1 MDTGCI
7 LFIWRSYLISAQLNF
22 QLNLALCSLRRK
34 RLRQIPE
41 ITITSNNKIHGKK
54 VCIDRVPESS
64 SFRSVDAGPIYGA
77 VMHQNVHENP
87 TAQNVGSSNLLASRA
102 KSFGPDASVA
112 LPMVSHQPKYQP
124 GVGNPRMMQDH
135 GSGLISNAPG
145 ASPSGQD
152 MMISYANHVNSN
164 VSSVQG
170 KRENQDG
177 QLSPMS
183 SVNKRARLTSLG
195 PDAYQQQ
202 HMAPHMDS
210 FQGSDSHW
218 KAALLQQ
225 QSIARG
231 IQYPNNG
238 MNKYPQQV
246 FEGGL
251 NHEGGMTQFTVAQQ
265 GMRNAKE
272 EPVETER
279 LEKTELNHNNN
290 EMHMLEAE
298 RNHIELQQSRL
309 QQRLPQHGLMRSNF
323 PQSPWNSLGQTL
335 DNNSR
340 KEDQFP
346 KRKSVQ
352 SPRVSAGGLP
362 QSPLSSKSGEFSSG
376 SMAPQFGPVATSAL
390 GSSQKEK
397 MAVTSVP
404 AVGGTTSMTSSA
416 NDSMQRQHQ
425 AQLHSKRRSNSL
437 PKTQAMSGV
446 GSPASVGNMSVPL
459 NASSPPVGTPSL
471 ADPIMLDRFSKIE
484 MVAGRYNVDQAWLSF
499 YAFPLCFYE
508 AHSLQSFPFINK
520 LALD

>member
-1 MDTGCI
+1 M
-7 LFIWRSYLISAQLNF
+7 

-41 ITITSNNKIHGKK
+41 ITVTSNNKIHGKK
-54 VCIDRVPESS
+54 VCIDGVPESS
-64 SFRSVDAGPIYGA
+64 NCRSVDAGPIYGA
-77 VMHQNVHENP
+77 VMHQNMHDNL
-87 TAQNVGSSNLLASRA
+87 TAQNMGSSNLLAQRA
-102 KSFGPDASVA
+102 TKGFVPDASVA
-112 LPMVSHQPKYQP
+112 LPIISQQPKYQL
-124 GVGNPRMMQDH
+124 GVGNPRTMQDH

-152 MMISYANHVNSN
+152 MMVSYANHMNSN

-177 QLSPMS
+177 QLSPLL
-183 SVNKRARLTSLG
+183 NKRARLTSLV

-202 HMAPHMDS
+202 HVAPNMDS

-218 KAALLQQ
+218 KATLLQQ

-231 IQYPNNG
+231 INYANTG

-251 NHEGGMTQFTVAQQ
+251 NQEGGMTQFTVAQQ

-272 EPVETER
+272 EPIETER
-279 LEKTELNHNNN
+279 LEKPELNQTNN

-298 RNHIELQQSRL
+298 RNHIDLQQSRL
-309 QQRLPQHGLMRSNF
+309 QQRLPQHGLMRANF
-323 PQSPWNSLGQTL
+323 PQTPWSSLGQPL

-346 KRKSVQ
+346 KRKPVQ

-376 SMAPQFGPVATSAL
+376 SMNQFGPVAASAF

-397 MAVTSVP
+397 MAVTSGA

-416 NDSMQRQHQ
+416 SDAMQRQHQ
-425 AQLHSKRRSNSL
+425 AQPSNKRRSNSL
-437 PKTQAMSGV
+437 PKTPAMSGV
-446 GSPASVGNMSVPL
+446 GSPASVSNMSVPL
-459 NASSPPVGTPSL
+459 NASSPPVGTPPL
-471 ADPIMLDRFSKIE
+471 ADPVMLDRFSKIE
-484 MVAGRYNVDQAWLSF
+484 IVAGRYNVDQIWSYLIILSISVSVIWLV
-499 YAFPLCFYE
+499 LCSTQQNICLYHFLPKSGY
-508 AHSLQSFPFINK
+508 SIWF
-520 LALD
+520 

>member
-1 MDTGCI
+1 M
-7 LFIWRSYLISAQLNF
+7 
-22 QLNLALCSLRRK
+22 
-34 RLRQIPE
+34 
-41 ITITSNNKIHGKK
+41 
-54 VCIDRVPESS
+54 
-64 SFRSVDAGPIYGA
+64 
-77 VMHQNVHENP
+77 
-87 TAQNVGSSNLLASRA
+87 
-102 KSFGPDASVA
+102 A
-112 LPMVSHQPKYQP
+112 LPIVSHQPKYQL

-135 GSGLISNAPG
+135 GPGLIPNAPG

-152 MMISYANHVNSN
+152 MMISYANHMNSN

-202 HMAPHMDS
+202 HMAAHMDS
-210 FQGSDSHW
+210 LQGSDSHW
-218 KAALLQQ
+218 KATLLQQ
-225 QSIARG
+225 QSMARG
-231 IQYPNNG
+231 IQYANTG
-238 MNKYPQQV
+238 LNKYPQQV

-251 NHEGGMTQFTVAQQ
+251 NHEGGMTQFTVAQAAQQ

-272 EPVETER
+272 EPVDTER
-279 LEKTELNHNNN
+279 LEKAELNQNNN

-298 RNHIELQQSRL
+298 RNHFELQQSRL
-309 QQRLPQHGLMRSNF
+309 QQRLPQHGVMRSSF
-323 PQSPWNSLGQTL
+323 PQNPWNSLGQTL

-346 KRKSVQ
+346 KRKPVQ
-352 SPRVSAGGLP
+352 SPRVSAGVLP

-376 SMAPQFGPVATSAL
+376 SMAPQLGPSATSAL
-390 GSSQKEK
+390 GSSHKEK

-446 GSPASVGNMSVPL
+446 GSPASVSNISVPL

-471 ADPIMLDRFSKIE
+471 ADPVMLDRFSKIE
-484 MVAGRYNVDQAWLSF
+484 MVAGRYYVDQTWLYLIILFISVSLIWLVLSQPLGV
-499 YAFPLCFYE
+499 AFLNLAPLFG
-508 AHSLQSFPFINK
+508 S
-520 LALD
+520 